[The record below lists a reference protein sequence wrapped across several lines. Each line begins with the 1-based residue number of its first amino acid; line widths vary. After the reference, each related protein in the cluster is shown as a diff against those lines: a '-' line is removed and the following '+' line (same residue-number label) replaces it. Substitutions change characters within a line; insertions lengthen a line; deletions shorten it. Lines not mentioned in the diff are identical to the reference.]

1 MLTTKKAIDSDAQTV
16 NVSPRVST
24 EPKVR
29 LSPRTKRE
37 IPLYVMML
45 PGVVLVLIF
54 SYGPM
59 LGIIMAFQNFIP
71 AKGFFESDWVGLDH
85 FKFMIQLPD
94 FRQVVWNTLFIAMM
108 KIAAGL
114 IFPITV
120 ALSLN
125 EVMKEWYKRFVQV
138 VIYAPYFLSWVILG
152 GILFQLLSSD
162 GIVNQFLGVLGIDPI
177 LFLNSAPIFPYVL
190 VGSDIWKN
198 VGFSTIVFLAAI
210 TNVDPT
216 LYEAASIDGASRWK
230 QTWSVTLPAMLPIII
245 LVATL
250 SLGDI
255 LNAGFEQVLMLY
267 GPALY
272 KTGDIIDTYV
282 YRIGLIDAQYSFAAA
297 VGLFKSLISL
307 VMVSLSYF
315 LAYRL
320 ANYRIF

>member
-1 MLTTKKAIDSDAQTV
+1 MLTRKKALDADAQTV

-152 GILFQLLSSD
+152 RDFI
-162 GIVNQFLGVLGIDPI
+162 PI
-177 LFLNSAPIFPYVL
+177 AIIRRHCQPIFRC
-190 VGSDIWKN
+190 
-198 VGFSTIVFLAAI
+198 F
-210 TNVDPT
+210 
-216 LYEAASIDGASRWK
+216 R
-230 QTWSVTLPAMLPIII
+230 
-245 LVATL
+245 
-250 SLGDI
+250 
-255 LNAGFEQVLMLY
+255 
-267 GPALY
+267 
-272 KTGDIIDTYV
+272 
-282 YRIGLIDAQYSFAAA
+282 YRPDS
-297 VGLFKSLISL
+297 LFK
-307 VMVSLSYF
+307 
-315 LAYRL
+315 
-320 ANYRIF
+320 

>member
-1 MLTTKKAIDSDAQTV
+1 VIGSDAQV
-16 NVSPRVST
+16 VDISPGVGR
-24 EPKVR
+24 KKKIL
-29 LSPRTKRE
+29 LSSRTKRE
-37 IPLYVMML
+37 IPLYIML
-45 PGVVLVLIF
+45 LPAVVLVGIF

-59 LGIIMAFQNFIP
+59 LGIVMAFQNFIP
-71 AKGFFESDWVGLDH
+71 AKGFFESSFVGLDH
-85 FKFMIQLPD
+85 FRYMFQLPD
-94 FRQVVWNTLFIAMM
+94 FRQVLWNTLFIAMM

-114 IFPITV
+114 VFPVVV
-120 ALSLN
+120 ALLLN

-152 GILFQLLSSD
+152 GILFQLLSAD
-162 GIVNQFLGVLGIDPI
+162 GIVNQFLGVFGIEPI

-216 LYEAASIDGASRWK
+216 LYEAASIDGANRWK
-230 QTWSVTLPAMLPIII
+230 QTWNVTLPGMLPIII

-250 SLGDI
+250 SLGDV

-307 VMVSLSYF
+307 IMVSLSYF